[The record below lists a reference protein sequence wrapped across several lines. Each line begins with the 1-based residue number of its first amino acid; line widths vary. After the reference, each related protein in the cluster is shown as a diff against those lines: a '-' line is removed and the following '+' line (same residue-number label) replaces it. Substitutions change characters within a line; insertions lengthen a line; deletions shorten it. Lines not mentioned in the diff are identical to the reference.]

1 MELVP
6 LPSAV
11 DHHNRMETDILEA
24 LQTQSAGHLGVEA
37 AAAKLPVTFFDRAI
51 ADDIV
56 GRDGR
61 TIRIAAGR
69 AAVASRAIG
78 DHLAAPETR
87 MGQRVVQ
94 WRGMGTHQAG
104 EHFALDL
111 ARQIWTRPARRQK
124 KLWQP
129 RKVMLGQSPRLSRP
143 ALVGTTQ
150 STRPR
155 IMTGIY
161 QWRQVKSVP
170 RLVLPEENSV
180 SRVWRLDA
188 VGRVWDRALTPQR
201 RNRARLQVI
210 AKTC

>member
-1 MELVP
+1 M
-6 LPSAV
+6 SAPEISLQQGKLLAGCFGRHDCAHDV
-11 DHHNRMETDILEA
+11 GVHALHAPHRTARLEFVRHHA
-24 LQTQSAGHLGVEA
+24 H
-37 AAAKLPVTFFDRAI
+37 
-51 ADDIV
+51 
-56 GRDGR
+56 RD
-61 TIRIAAGR
+61 AGR

-188 VGRVWDRALTPQR
+188 LGRAWNRVLTPQR